1 MTLIKGLD
9 VWLRVEMKE
18 ISRPIKRTVIKLTGH
33 LFNLDVDAT
42 LQDLID
48 IADLLRRFRERDRQ
62 IYVVVGG
69 GETARKY
76 IKVARN
82 HGATETQLDILGI
95 MVSHL
100 NAQLFISVVGEAAHP
115 NPLTRL
121 EEIGPLA
128 DFGKILV
135 FGGLLPGV
143 STNTVSALIAEM
155 TRADLLVTLTRPGSL
170 FDKDPSKHKDAT
182 PLEKATPED
191 IRSILSLLWEKA
203 GLYPLFDRTALNV
216 ITRSSIPT
224 VITAPKAL
232 ELEKALRGE
241 KTGTRIIFK

>member
-1 MTLIKGLD
+1 
-9 VWLRVEMKE
+9 MKE
-18 ISRPIKRTVIKLTGH
+18 ISRPIKKVVIKLTGY
-33 LFNLDVDAT
+33 LFNLDDDST

-48 IADLLRRFRERDRQ
+48 IADLLSKFRERDRQ

-82 HGATETQLDILGI
+82 YGATETQLDVLGI

-100 NAQLFISVVGEAAHP
+100 NAQLFISMVGEAAQP
-115 NPLTRL
+115 NPLTSL
-121 EEIGPLA
+121 EEIGTLA
-128 DFGKILV
+128 DFGKMLV

-170 FDKDPSKHKDAT
+170 FDKDPGKYKDAA
-182 PLEKATPED
+182 PLEEATPED
-191 IRSILSLLWEKA
+191 IRRIFSSLWEKA

-216 ITRSSIPT
+216 ITRSCVST
-224 VITAPKAL
+224 VITAPKAS